1 MVPHRR
7 AQQERPGRVDQG
19 GGGGVADRGVLGLAL
34 GVHLE
39 ERPLLQAEAEPLIER
54 AEVVVEAAQGLKGG
68 ALVELV
74 LERDDGLLAD
84 RQRSRRRRSGRGRRR
99 SGFQG
104 GERRER
110 GAGVGSGFGSCF
122 SNFFVPLAFPNQANV
137 VRK

>member
-1 MVPHRR
+1 VPF
-7 AQQERPGRVDQG
+7 AFVVG
-19 GGGGVADRGVLGLAL
+19 
-34 GVHLE
+34 
-39 ERPLLQAEAEPLIER
+39 ER